1 MSTLAGQ
8 QTLNR
13 HHPTLHT
20 TSLTFGPLDDRGRLL
35 VTLICDHRVV
45 DGYLGALVL
54 AELEQELHGA
64 IAGELR
70 EVAARPIAA

>member
-8 QTLNR
+8 QTFNR

-20 TSLTFGPLDDRGRLL
+20 TSLTFGPLDERGRML

-45 DGYLGALVL
+45 DGYLGACAL
-54 AELEQELHGA
+54 AELEHKLQGA

-70 EVAARPIAA
+70 QLSAFSMAA